1 MNVHKLFVAICIV
14 ILFIACNNAA
24 NTAPPLSKEDSLLM
38 ALQKNPV
45 YKEGVELVAK
55 SDCLTCHKVDEVIL
69 GPSYRE
75 VANRYENT
83 PENIEM
89 LTQKIIEGGKGNW
102 GEVPMS
108 AHPQLLPSEAKK
120 MVQYI
125 LLLKNK

>member
-1 MNVHKLFVAICIV
+1 MHKSVVGICFVVLFT
-14 ILFIACNNAA
+14 ACNNID
-24 NTAPPLSKEDSLLM
+24 NTKQTLSKEDSLLM

-45 YKEGVELVAK
+45 YKEGLELVAK
-55 SDCLTCHKVDEVIL
+55 ADCLTCHKVDEVIL

-89 LTQKIIEGGKGNW
+89 LTQKIINGGKGNW

-108 AHPQLLPSEAKK
+108 AHPQLLASDVKK

-125 LLLKNK
+125 LLLRNN